1 MNKAIFSSVLK
12 MDGGGA
18 GKHQK
23 FKKILFSKKLV
34 LNYTSEY
41 YIESISII
49 K

>member
-23 FKKILFSKKLV
+23 LKVSFYIVKK
-34 LNYTSEY
+34 N
-41 YIESISII
+41 
-49 K
+49 

>member
-23 FKKILFSKKLV
+23 LKKKYLV
-34 LNYTSEY
+34 KN
-41 YIESISII
+41 
-49 K
+49 

>member
-23 FKKILFSKKLV
+23 LKINSYLVKKKF
-34 LNYTSEY
+34 
-41 YIESISII
+41 
-49 K
+49 

>member
-23 FKKILFSKKLV
+23 LKKKFLFSKKLV
-34 LNYTSEY
+34 LNYKSE
-41 YIESISII
+41 
-49 K
+49 

>member
-23 FKKILFSKKLV
+23 LKKIYLV
-34 LNYTSEY
+34 KN
-41 YIESISII
+41 
-49 K
+49 

>member
-23 FKKILFSKKLV
+23 LKKKSYLV
-34 LNYTSEY
+34 KN
-41 YIESISII
+41 
-49 K
+49 

>member
-23 FKKILFSKKLV
+23 LKKKILFRKV
-34 LNYTSEY
+34 LNYTSE
-41 YIESISII
+41 
-49 K
+49 